1 MFNALYSNI
10 VLFETNMCIL
20 TWYAVIVLQCSTSMV
35 EDSSSAFA
43 SMKCHSDE
51 VISSDED
58 LTSFDE
64 PTTTDMEGLECNLE
78 M

>member
-1 MFNALYSNI
+1 ML
-10 VLFETNMCIL
+10 
-20 TWYAVIVLQCSTSMV
+20 
-35 EDSSSAFA
+35 EDSSSAFT

-51 VISSDED
+51 VVSSVEN

-64 PTTTDMEGLECNLE
+64 PTTTDNDKIEELECGLE

>member
-1 MFNALYSNI
+1 
-10 VLFETNMCIL
+10 
-20 TWYAVIVLQCSTSMV
+20 MV

-43 SMKCHSDE
+43 SMKYYSYE
-51 VISSDED
+51 VVSSDED

-64 PTTTDMEGLECNLE
+64 PTTADNDKMEGLECDLE

>member
-1 MFNALYSNI
+1 MG
-10 VLFETNMCIL
+10 
-20 TWYAVIVLQCSTSMV
+20 

-43 SMKCHSDE
+43 SMKYHSDE
-51 VISSDED
+51 VISNYEN

-64 PTTTDMEGLECNLE
+64 PTTTDNDEMEGLECGLE

>member
-1 MFNALYSNI
+1 
-10 VLFETNMCIL
+10 
-20 TWYAVIVLQCSTSMV
+20 MV
-35 EDSSSAFA
+35 ENSSSAFA